1 MTRADKRNLIIII
14 ALIVCIVIAGF
25 LLGDCMPQV
34 GSEDTPANSYLS
46 TYYIENSL
54 PDTET
59 PNIVTAILADY
70 RGFDTLFET
79 CVMFLSGVTA
89 LAILFNGKKKEIKKT
104 PEKVE
109 KDYDDPSFGG
119 TILETS
125 FRLVVPIVIIY
136 AFYVLAHGELS
147 LGGGF
152 QAGALL
158 ASVYLT
164 DRLIPSSHK
173 PIVRFSG
180 ETAAATAGVGVFI
193 YALTG
198 ILPMFNGGNLFEY
211 EKLPFACAVHDV
223 VQLHSVGIFMIEVGV
238 TIAVMATI
246 IAILEAVMERTEF
259 DG

>member
-14 ALIVCIVIAGF
+14 ALIVCIVLAGF
-25 LLGDCMPQV
+25 LLGDFMPQV

-89 LAILFNGKKKEIKKT
+89 LSILFNGKKKEAKQPK
-104 PEKVE
+104 KVE
-109 KDYDDPSFGG
+109 KNDDDSTFGG
-119 TILETS
+119 TVLETS
-125 FRLVVPIVIIY
+125 FRLVVPIIIIY

-211 EKLPFACAVHDV
+211 EKLPFAWAVQDV
-223 VQLHSVGIFMIEVGV
+223 VELHSVGIFMIEVGV